1 MDKKTKELLKDFH
14 SGTCIRA
21 YDLLGCHRITRR
33 GKAGYVFRV
42 WAPNAKQ
49 VCVVGEF
56 NFWNPED
63 LPMERLDDSVWEVF
77 TTRGYEGCPYKYYI
91 TRPDGSTVYKADP
104 YATRAAC
111 LPDTSSLICTED
123 KHNWGDGK
131 WMRDFPLRSP
141 LTAPMKDRKSV
152 V

>member
-77 TTRGYEGCPYKYYI
+77 TTRGYEGCPYKYFI
-91 TRPDGSTVYKADP
+91 SPAPTVPPSIKRIHTP
-104 YATRAAC
+104 PGPLAC
-111 LPDTSSLICTED
+111 RIP
-123 KHNWGDGK
+123 
-131 WMRDFPLRSP
+131 P
-141 LTAPMKDRKSV
+141 A
-152 V
+152 

>member
-111 LPDTSSLICTED
+111 LPDTSSLVAGTGRRERLCED
-123 KHNWGDGK
+123 AGQRGGQ
-131 WMRDFPLRSP
+131 
-141 LTAPMKDRKSV
+141 KSWRGREKEEARCEK
-152 V
+152 